1 MHATSPFSLE
11 NKTALVCGASK
22 GIGRATALELAKL
35 GAKVHLLARTES
47 SLHELQNEMA
57 SLGLAQGEC
66 LALDME
72 NSEELRSRVEQ
83 ILVTKGPIHI
93 LINNSGGPSPGPAL
107 KADPQEF
114 VSGMKRHI
122 FAAQTLVQCCLPGM
136 EAQSFGRIINVI
148 STSVKEPLPNLGVSN
163 TLRGAMASWAK
174 TVAMELPRG
183 VTINN
188 ILPGYTNTH
197 RLKSLVKATAEKR
210 GCSTEQVEKEWIQ
223 TIPEGRFAD
232 AQEIAYAICF
242 LASPAASYV
251 RGISLAVDGGRIKS
265 L

>member
-1 MHATSPFSLE
+1 MNPFSLQ
-11 NKTALVCGASK
+11 NRTALVCGASK
-22 GIGRATALELAKL
+22 GIGRSTALELAKL
-35 GAKVHLLARTES
+35 GAKVHLLARSES
-47 SLHELQNEMA
+47 ALKDLQAEIVKN
-57 SLGLAQGEC
+57 GGQPGEI

-72 NSEELRSRVEQ
+72 DTNLLKEKVDQ

-93 LINNSGGPSPGPAL
+93 LVNNSGGPSPGPAL
-107 KADPQEF
+107 KAQAEEYL
-114 VSGMKRHI
+114 VSIKRHL
-122 FAAQTLVQCCLPGM
+122 FAAQTLVQICLPGM
-136 EAQSFGRIINVI
+136 ESQSYGRIINVI

-197 RLKSLVKATAEKR
+197 RLQALMKSTAEKR
-210 GCSTEQVEKEWIQ
+210 NCSFEQVEKEWLQ
-223 TIPEGRFAD
+223 TVPEGRFAD
-232 AQEIAYAICF
+232 ASEIAYAICF
-242 LASPAASYV
+242 LAAPAASYV
-251 RGISLAVDGGRIKS
+251 RGVSLAVDGGRIKS